1 VNATSAYK
9 VRLAALDRCLQRLED
24 ALAGGQLR
32 VDARLGTELR
42 ELLAHAGL
50 IPDHRLEGRRIDRVL
65 DDIFALQGQL
75 LGADEQAQAA
85 GR

>member
-1 VNATSAYK
+1 VSAQPAHK

-24 ALAGGQLR
+24 ALAGGQVR

-42 ELLAHAGL
+42 RLLAEAGL
-50 IPDHRLEGRRIDRVL
+50 IPDHRLEGRRLDRVL
-65 DDIFALQGQL
+65 DDIFALQGKL

-85 GR
+85 GC